1 MWRLRH
7 QFYTKT
13 KIKGVFTT
21 PFFVILRVIFGAT
34 PENMFMKGKISMKK
48 IKKLEKYLITPNVN
62 FYGGFIFDG
71 EDIDLCDD
79 RDYEEGYRVHIRQK
93 IENSVLVTRLEKE
106 YERNNGLKVKEK
118 SYMEVELEKGQLLV
132 YVQGTGFVIPEY
144 KLCTV
149 DEAVNLM
156 SILKG
161 E

>member
-1 MWRLRH
+1 MLSHWIILKNIYLMRLN
-7 QFYTKT
+7 
-13 KIKGVFTT
+13 VDLFT
-21 PFFVILRVIFGAT
+21 L
-34 PENMFMKGKISMKK
+34 FMVLKL
-48 IKKLEKYLITPNVN
+48 KLEKYLITPNVN

-79 RDYEEGYRVHIRQK
+79 CDYEEGYRVHIRQK

-118 SYMEVELEKGQLLV
+118 SYMEVKLEKGQLLV

>member
-34 PENMFMKGKISMKK
+34 PENMFMKGKISMNK

-71 EDIDLCDD
+71 E
-79 RDYEEGYRVHIRQK
+79 
-93 IENSVLVTRLEKE
+93 
-106 YERNNGLKVKEK
+106 
-118 SYMEVELEKGQLLV
+118 
-132 YVQGTGFVIPEY
+132 
-144 KLCTV
+144 
-149 DEAVNLM
+149 
-156 SILKG
+156 G